1 MPRRFAKSI
10 TALARFL
17 IATRED
23 EQMYLGGGVVGI
35 VVVVLIVL
43 FLVGRI

>member
-1 MPRRFAKSI
+1 VPRHVAKAI

-17 IATRED
+17 IATREE